1 MEQLFGT
8 QLKGVFKEA
17 MDFASEELELSS
29 EEAGAMEEITK
40 GIQLVVELAAL
51 PLEAE
56 INRLKEELTVQEKSN
71 QELYNIVK
79 QKNDQIS
86 ELEYENRNLLQS
98 LKYLKE
104 VSEKQDLVNDNVIYL
119 STHRRK

>member
-8 QLKGVFKEA
+8 QLKGIFKEA

-40 GIQLVVELAAL
+40 GIQLVVELATL

-79 QKNDQIS
+79 QKNEQIS
-86 ELEYENRNLLQS
+86 KLEYENRNQLQS

-119 STHRRK
+119 STYRRK

>member
-1 MEQLFGT
+1 VEQLFGT